1 PKCGTTGDATLSDC
15 RALLDQWPAF
25 GNFDATCTYSVTQ
38 TAYNPACLGNCC
50 VYTTQNQMRWNN
62 RDDPN
67 DGADVK
73 SAVQAL
79 LGCASEEKNSVNGV
93 VTLDEDKGERVCIGD
108 RAACGDCFS
117 D

>member
-1 PKCGTTGDATLSDC
+1 MSGTDIAATEPLPDPSIH
-15 RALLDQWPAF
+15 
-25 GNFDATCTYSVTQ
+25 S
-38 TAYNPACLGNCC
+38 